1 MNRPLI
7 LGSPWVGCLVS
18 LLTLGACGQA
28 ANPSN
33 DDDGSGGAQGGS
45 MPQGGTGAPTGGT
58 TSGASGAG
66 AAPTGGVSGAAPTG
80 GVGGTSTGGTA
91 PGGQGGTGAVGGT
104 PPTGGV
110 GPGGAPTGGVAGVG
124 MAGSGGTLGGAGGS
138 GASAGKGGGGG
149 SGGSAGATTCPLR
162 PQGWAALPGG
172 GFNAPTSGGCN
183 ATPVTVTSLSALNTA
198 MAGFTNKVIRVS
210 GAITGTVNVTANT
223 TLEGVSGGRIN
234 GAIVIDGAINV
245 IIRNLTVVGN
255 NCSDNSD
262 CQQGLDAVSINGGA
276 HHVWV
281 DHCDI
286 SNGSDGNLDVVDAGD
301 FVTVSWTKFSYS
313 GTGRDHRF
321 SNLVGDDDGATADA
335 GKLGV
340 TFHHCWWADRVQ
352 ERMPRVRYG
361 RVHLF
366 NNLYTSTGNNNAVQV
381 GYNANV
387 RLENNVFNGVQN
399 PINSSDYNPNNAAV
413 TSTGNV
419 YTGTSG
425 STANRGTAWVPSSV
439 SGYTY
444 TLDAANTVDAAV
456 RAGARPQ

>member
-1 MNRPLI
+1 M
-7 LGSPWVGCLVS
+7 
-18 LLTLGACGQA
+18 
-28 ANPSN
+28 
-33 DDDGSGGAQGGS
+33 
-45 MPQGGTGAPTGGT
+45 
-58 TSGASGAG
+58 
-66 AAPTGGVSGAAPTG
+66 
-80 GVGGTSTGGTA
+80 
-91 PGGQGGTGAVGGT
+91 
-104 PPTGGV
+104 
-110 GPGGAPTGGVAGVG
+110 
-124 MAGSGGTLGGAGGS
+124 GGAGGK
-138 GASAGKGGGGG
+138 GGNAGKGGMGATGGG
-149 SGGSAGATTCPLR
+149 GAAACPLR
-162 PQGWAALPGG
+162 PVGWAALPGG

-183 ATPVTVTSLSALNTA
+183 ATPVTATSLSALNTA
-198 MAGFTNKVIRVS
+198 LAGFSNKVVRVM
-210 GAITGTVNVTANT
+210 GNITGTVNVTANT
-223 TLEGVSGGRIN
+223 TLEGVSGARIT
-234 GAIVIDGAINV
+234 GAVVVDGAINV
-245 IIRNLTVVGN
+245 IIRNLTIVGN
-255 NCSDNSD
+255 NCSDASD
-262 CQQGLDAVSINGGA
+262 CQDGLDAVSINGGA

-366 NNLYTSTGNNNAVQV
+366 NNLYTSTGNNNCVQV

-387 RLENNVFNGVQN
+387 RLENNVFIGTAN

-413 TSTGNV
+413 TATGNT
-419 YTGTSG
+419 YTSTTG
-425 STANRGTAWVPSSV
+425 STANRGTAWVPTSV

-444 TLDAANTVDAAV
+444 TLDPTSGVEAAV

>member
-1 MNRPLI
+1 MRGDSALMTGRFAWSSQW
-7 LGSPWVGCLVS
+7 LACALSA
-18 LLTLGACGQA
+18 LTLGACGQSA
-28 ANPSN
+28 DSG
-33 DDDGSGGAQGGS
+33 DDGGGGAHGGSISQGGS
-45 MPQGGTGAPTGGT
+45 GSPIGGTGAVPTGGV
-58 TSGASGAG
+58 SGTAPTDG
-66 AAPTGGVSGAAPTG
+66 AAPTGGAAPLAGSAGSG
-80 GVGGTSTGGTA
+80 GAPTSGGADSG
-91 PGGQGGTGAVGGT
+91 
-104 PPTGGV
+104 
-110 GPGGAPTGGVAGVG
+110 GPGGAPMGVAGVG
-124 MAGSGGTLGGAGGS
+124 TSGSGGSGGALGGAGGS
-138 GASAGKGGGGG
+138 AGKSAGGA
-149 SGGSAGATTCPLR
+149 GGSAGATLPACPLK

-183 ATPVTVTSLSALNTA
+183 ATPVTVTSLAALNTA

-210 GAITGTVNVTANT
+210 GTITGTVNVTANT
-223 TLEGVSGGRIN
+223 TLEGVNGGRIN

-245 IIRNLTVVGN
+245 IVRNLTIVGN
-255 NCSDNSD
+255 NCTDNSD
-262 CQQGLDAVSINGGA
+262 CQEGLDAIGISGGA

-286 SNGSDGNLDVVDAGD
+286 SNGSDGNLDVSDAGD

-366 NNLYTSTGNNNAVQV
+366 NNLYTSSGNNNCVQV

-387 RLENNVFNGVQN
+387 RLENNVFIGVDN

-419 YTGTSG
+419 YTTTTG
-425 STANRGTAWVPSSV
+425 SSANRGTAWLPSSV
-439 SGYTY
+439 TGYTY
-444 TLDAANTVDAAV
+444 TLDAANTVEAAV

>member
-1 MNRPLI
+1 
-7 LGSPWVGCLVS
+7 
-18 LLTLGACGQA
+18 
-28 ANPSN
+28 
-33 DDDGSGGAQGGS
+33 
-45 MPQGGTGAPTGGT
+45 
-58 TSGASGAG
+58 
-66 AAPTGGVSGAAPTG
+66 
-80 GVGGTSTGGTA
+80 
-91 PGGQGGTGAVGGT
+91 
-104 PPTGGV
+104 
-110 GPGGAPTGGVAGVG
+110 VAGVG
-124 MAGSGGTLGGAGGS
+124 MAGAGGTLGGAAGS
-138 GASAGKGGGGG
+138 GASAGKGGGGT
-149 SGGSAGATTCPLR
+149 GGSAGGTTCPLR

-198 MAGFTNKVIRVS
+198 MTGFSNKVIRVS

-223 TLEGVSGGRIN
+223 TLEGVNGGRIN
-234 GAIVIDGAINV
+234 GAVVMDGAINV
-245 IIRNLTVVGN
+245 IVRNLTVVGN
-255 NCSDNSD
+255 NCSDNSN
-262 CQQGLDAVSINGGA
+262 CEAGLDAVSINGGA

-286 SNGSDGNLDVVDAGD
+286 SNGSDGNLDVSDAGD

-340 TFHHCWWADRVQ
+340 TYHHCWWADRVQ

-366 NNLYTSTGNNNAVQV
+366 NNLYTATGNNNAVQV

-387 RLENNVFNGVQN
+387 RLENNVFIGVEN

-413 TSTGNV
+413 TSSGNV

>member
-1 MNRPLI
+1 M
-7 LGSPWVGCLVS
+7 S
-18 LLTLGACGQA
+18 A
-28 ANPSN
+28 
-33 DDDGSGGAQGGS
+33 
-45 MPQGGTGAPTGGT
+45 TG
-58 TSGASGAG
+58 G
-66 AAPTGGVSGAAPTG
+66 AAPTGGAA
-80 GVGGTSTGGTA
+80 GT
-91 PGGQGGTGAVGGT
+91 
-104 PPTGGV
+104 
-110 GPGGAPTGGVAGVG
+110 GPGGASTG
-124 MAGSGGTLGGAGGS
+124 GGAGAGGASGGSSGGAGKS
-138 GASAGKGGGGG
+138 GAG
-149 SGGSAGATTCPLR
+149 SGGSAGSTGATCPLR

-183 ATPVTVTSLSALNTA
+183 ATPVTVTSLSALNAA
-198 MAGFTNKVIRVS
+198 MAGFSNKVIRVS
-210 GAITGTVNVTANT
+210 GTITGTVNVTANT

-234 GAIVIDGAINV
+234 GAVVIDGAINV
-245 IIRNLTVVGN
+245 IVRNLTIVGN
-255 NCSDNSD
+255 DCTDNSD
-262 CQQGLDAVSINGGA
+262 CQEGLDAVSINGGA

-286 SNGSDGNLDVVDAGD
+286 SNGSDGNLDVADAGD

-340 TFHHCWWADRVQ
+340 TYHHCWWADRVQ

-366 NNLYTSTGNNNAVQV
+366 NNLYTSTGNDNCVQV

-387 RLENNVFNGVQN
+387 RLENNVFIGVEN

-413 TSTGNV
+413 TSAGNV
-419 YTGTSG
+419 YTSTTG
-425 STANRGTAWVPSSV
+425 STANRGTAWLPSSV
-439 SGYTY
+439 TGYTY
-444 TLDAANTVDAAV
+444 TLDAANTVETAV